1 MWTSAGLPLP
11 QDRRNPVSRRLLC
24 NGGTLR
30 LCDEAVCPRQRR
42 NYLSSIPAYEH
53 LGYLCDQ
60 CSGVMDNCRKAHAE
74 LPAGKAGDPDELRRI
89 AEAYRERQPLR
100 KEEEKEEERRR
111 KEEEREEKR
120 RRKEAY
126 RERRR
131 LRKEEKEE
139 ERRRKEEDVVVLA
152 LALQWTSG

>member
-1 MWTSAGLPLP
+1 MP
-11 QDRRNPVSRRLLC
+11 
-24 NGGTLR
+24 
-30 LCDEAVCPRQRR
+30 
-42 NYLSSIPAYEH
+42 SIPAYEH
-53 LGYLCDQ
+53 LGFLCDQ
-60 CSGVMDNCRKAHAE
+60 CSGVVDNGRKAHAE

-89 AEAYRERQPLR
+89 AEAYRERRRLR
-100 KEEEKEEERRR
+100 KEEERLR